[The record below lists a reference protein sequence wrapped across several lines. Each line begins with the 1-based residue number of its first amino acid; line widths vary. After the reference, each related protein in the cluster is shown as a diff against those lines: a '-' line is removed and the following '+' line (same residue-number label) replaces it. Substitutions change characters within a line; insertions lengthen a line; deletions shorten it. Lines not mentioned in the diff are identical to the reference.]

1 MKALLAACLILPLS
15 SGASPGTTHAAAH
28 AAIARSCAGGPS
40 DFDGDGRPDLAVAAP
55 YDDRRAGSVTV
66 LYGDGR
72 KVRLTQDDAEPGD
85 SFGSALAVG
94 DFDGDRCA
102 DLAVGVSEEFA
113 GERVPGGDGNGVVQV
128 FHGSPQ
134 GLRAGGRLAPRRP
147 SSDRFGAALAAGDLD
162 GDGRDELAVGAPTR
176 GRGGSVVVYWMKG
189 RGPYEVTQRTRWV
202 RQAAN
207 VTDQWGAALAT
218 GDFDGDGRDELV
230 VGAPA
235 DSVTQDGQ
243 GSVTVLDVARGR
255 ALALTQSSAG
265 IKGAA
270 EKWDAFGAALA
281 TGDFDDDGRDDLAV
295 GVPGEGLDANQRAM
309 DYGDGAVHVIY
320 GGRSGLRGARSEMW
334 TQRLL
339 KGEPR
344 YYDRFGAAL
353 AAGDFNGDGD
363 DELAVGVPGENAV
376 QVLASDRSGGLTRH
390 GDVLVKGRGAVPAVL
405 PAVRRGPAL
414 AAPPAKGATGAVAAD
429 GRPAEGRVDGLV
441 VAEPE
446 KGAVWLV
453 PGARR
458 PGPYPG
464 VRPGRARELGEGPG
478 LYGYALG

>member
-1 MKALLAACLILPLS
+1 MKALLAACLLLPLA
-15 SGASPGTTHAAAH
+15 SGPAHAGAGTVASGRVAAGTAAA
-28 AAIARSCAGGPS
+28 ARSCGGGAS

-72 KVRLTQDDAEPGD
+72 KVRLVQDDAEPGD
-85 SFGSALAVG
+85 SFGSALATG

-102 DLAVGVSEEFA
+102 DLAVGVSEEFT
-113 GERVPGGDGNGVVQV
+113 GERVPGGDGNGAVQV
-128 FHGSPQ
+128 FHGSPE
-134 GLRAGGRLAPRRP
+134 GLRAGERLVLRKP
-147 SSDRFGAALAAGDLD
+147 SSDRFGATLAAGDLD

-176 GRGGSVVVYWMKG
+176 GRGGAVVVYWMKG
-189 RGPYEVTQRTRWV
+189 RGPYEITQRTRWV

-207 VTDQWGAALAT
+207 VTDQWGGALAT
-218 GDFDGDGRDELV
+218 GDFDGDGRDELA

-235 DSVTQDGQ
+235 DSVTRDGQ

-255 ALALTQSSAG
+255 ALGLTQSSPG
-265 IKGAA
+265 IKGSA
-270 EKWDAFGAALA
+270 EKWDAFGAAL
-281 TGDFDDDGRDDLAV
+281 TSGDFDGDGDDDLAV
-295 GVPGEGLDANQRAM
+295 GVPGEGLSANQRAM
-309 DYGDGAVHVIY
+309 DYGDGAVHVLY

-339 KGEPR
+339 RGEPR

-376 QVLASDRSGGLTRH
+376 QVLASDPAGGLTRH

-405 PAVRRGPAL
+405 PAARGEHVSALSVTAAGKAPGGPA
-414 AAPPAKGATGAVAAD
+414 
-429 GRPAEGRVDGLV
+429 DGLV
-441 VAEPE
+441 VAEPD

-453 PGARR
+453 PGARK

-464 VRPGRARELGEGPG
+464 VRPGRARELGEGTG